1 MLNLHARTRI
11 AVVVDPIGA
20 ALARTGLSPD
30 VVTAVGTLGAVAG
43 SVLLYGRGVF
53 FWGSVVIT
61 VFVLA
66 DMLDGALARARGSAS
81 VWGAFL
87 DSSLDR
93 VADAAIFGSLAWWF
107 AFAGHS
113 RPLALAS
120 LLCLVLGAVTSYV
133 KARAEG
139 LGMTC
144 NVGFAERSERLII
157 VLAGTGLGGL
167 GVPYLQAVAL
177 WFLVA
182 ASLVTVGQRLAAVH
196 RQARPPVAGEPGRST
211 PGRAGTG
218 SPAPEPGGS
227 AS

>member
-1 MLNLHARTRI
+1 MLNVHARARI
-11 AVVVDPIGA
+11 AVVLDPLGA

-30 VVTAVGTLGAVAG
+30 VVTVIGTVGAVAG
-43 SVLLYGRGVF
+43 AVLLYGRGEF

-66 DMLDGALARARGSAS
+66 DMLDGALARARGTAS
-81 VWGAFL
+81 TWGAFL

-93 VADAAIFGSLAWWF
+93 VADAAIFGALAWWF
-107 AFAGHS
+107 ALGGHS
-113 RPLALAS
+113 RPLLLAS

-139 LGMTC
+139 LAMTC

-157 VLAGTGLGGL
+157 VLAGTGLAGL
-167 GVPYLQAVAL
+167 GVPYVQAVAL
-177 WFLVA
+177 WALVA

-196 RQARPPVAGEPGRST
+196 RQARPSGALAPG
-211 PGRAGTG
+211 PAAAGRAGTG
-218 SPAPEPGGS
+218 APDPDGS
-227 AS
+227 TS